1 MKKNLTL
8 VFLLLVLKCFGQDF
22 FSYNNLDSIKYNYRT
37 GGEKIDSVA
46 DYFTGTLCLN
56 AGGYLFN
63 PFGNFQS
70 NYQLG
75 ISSLNSPFRKIKETK
90 FKYSSLPHLGFQYSF
105 GSKSLQMLHA
115 EYQQFFSKK
124 FGINIEINRSSLGEM
139 IRNGNYK
146 NHDLSLKS
154 YYKGKFYKNYNEIYH
169 SNSFFSNNGG
179 LDTAESVQE
188 FPLEFLKVRKS
199 EAETNL
205 SYFKL
210 SNKNHFNFLQDSLK
224 DLGLLFQNQLE
235 IQNRKFIESN
245 ADLSTLYSN
254 IFIDSFFTQ
263 DQFQVSEVKN
273 AAGIYTISKHFEA
286 EALVNHSYWKYYNLG
301 QNKDTNELDLLMN
314 LRLKLKSFHISNS
327 FSFNLI
333 GANQEFSNYFKL
345 KLNSKSKL
353 NLSYSNSIKNELPSL
368 FQRFYFSNNSNWNII
383 KLENQFTLQNE
394 ILADYR
400 VNKSLE
406 LKGEIHHQNFKNN
419 YYFIDNTW
427 RNDTLNNL
435 SLLSLNLKADV
446 HFGNFRIQPL
456 FIMNQFSKDIKFI
469 PKFDFRTRIIFN
481 KKLFAAKKL
490 NFLLAA
496 DFAIQTENYLLD
508 YRTEI
513 GMFTLQN
520 QSSLISNRYK
530 IDFTTAFQIEE
541 FRFFLKLENINYFWT
556 QEDMYVFESIPSTP
570 FYIRLGLTWDFFN

>member
-8 VFLLLVLKCFGQDF
+8 VFLLLALKCFGQDF
-22 FSYNNLDSIKYNYRT
+22 FSFNNLDTIKYNYRT

-46 DYFTGTLCLN
+46 DYFTGTLSLN
-56 AGGYLFN
+56 SGGYLFN
-63 PFGNFQS
+63 PFGNFQN
-70 NYQLG
+70 NYELG
-75 ISSLNSPFRKIKETK
+75 ISSLSSPFRKIKETN

-115 EYQQFFSKK
+115 EYQQFLSKK
-124 FGINIEINRSSLGEM
+124 FGINIEINRSSLGDM
-139 IRNGNYK
+139 IRNGSYK
-146 NHDLSLKS
+146 NQDLILKS

-179 LDTAESVQE
+179 LDTAQSVQE

-224 DLGLLFQNQLE
+224 DLGLLIHNQLE
-235 IQNRKFIESN
+235 IQNRKFTESN
-245 ADLSTLYSN
+245 ANLSTLYSN

-263 DQFQVSEVKN
+263 DQYQVSELKN
-273 AAGIYTISKHFEA
+273 AAGIYAFSKQFEA

-301 QNKDTNELDLLMN
+301 KDKDTNELDLLLN
-314 LRLKLKSFHISNS
+314 LRLRLKSFHVSNS
-327 FSFNLI
+327 FSFNFI
-333 GANQEFSNYFKL
+333 GANQEFSNYFRL
-345 KLNSKSKL
+345 NLNSKSKL
-353 NLSYSNSIKNELPSL
+353 RLSYSNVLKNELPSL
-368 FQRFYFSNNSNWNII
+368 FQRSYFSNNNNWNLT

-394 ILADYR
+394 ILAEYR
-400 VNKSLE
+400 INKSLE
-406 LKGEIHHQNFKNN
+406 IKGGLNHQNLKNN
-419 YYFIDNTW
+419 YYFVNDTW

-435 SLLSLNLKADV
+435 SLLSFNLKANVKVGD
-446 HFGNFRIQPL
+446 FILQPL
-456 FIMNQFSKDIKFI
+456 FIINQFSKDLKFI

-496 DFAIQTENYLLD
+496 DFAYLTKNNLLD

-513 GMFTLQN
+513 GLFTLQN
-520 QSSLISNRYK
+520 QSSSISNRYK

-556 QEDMYVFESIPSTP
+556 NEDMYVFESIPSTP